1 MKKLFSLLFVAL
13 LAVSAW
19 ADTVVTVDFNA
30 QGWDTNTLVTDLKV
44 DGVNLTF
51 DKGEGSTKPTYYTNT
66 SGGAVRLY
74 GGNNGTWEGY
84 ATEVAF
90 NVNKQCRFTTIIVTV
105 AGQEEPE
112 YELGDVNHDHAVNI
126 ADVTALIDYLLNDAS
141 LAPAEANV
149 NGDENVNIS
158 DVTTLIDM
166 LLQQ

>member
-1 MKKLFSLLFVAL
+1 MSGYTA
-13 LAVSAW
+13 S
-19 ADTVVTVDFNA
+19 
-30 QGWDTNTLVTDLKV
+30 
-44 DGVNLTF
+44 NLS
-51 DKGEGSTKPTYYTNT
+51 KAEGNEGTWTT
-66 SGGAVRLY
+66 

-126 ADVTALIDYLLNDAS
+126 SDVTALIDYLLSDAS
-141 LAPAEANV
+141 LAPAEADV

>member
-1 MKKLFSLLFVAL
+1 M
-13 LAVSAW
+13 SAW

-30 QGWDTNTLVTDLKV
+30 QGWESNTLVTDLKV

-51 DKGEGSTKPTYYTNT
+51 DKGEGSTKPTYFTNT
-66 SGGAVRLY
+66 SGGALRLY
-74 GGNNGTWEGY
+74 GGNTM
-84 ATEVAF
+84 
-90 NVNKQCRFTTIIVTV
+90 TV
-105 AGQEEPE
+105 ACQVEPE